1 MWPQI
6 ILGLVVDPDWLGCS
20 VDDTKFGVVDVL
32 GSVGFVMVNN
42 VGLLGRSSDRK
53 LEIKVVVDCHLAS
66 LIAACSWVCLIGTS
80 S

>member
-1 MWPQI
+1 MGNLVVHDFASVNLKGLWPQI

-20 VDDTKFGVVDVL
+20 VDDTKLGVVDVL

-53 LEIKVVVDCHLAS
+53 
-66 LIAACSWVCLIGTS
+66 
-80 S
+80 